1 MSISDEVARARKAA
15 GQTQQ
20 TLATASGL
28 SRMTVQRF
36 EAGEVD
42 PRVSTLQEMA
52 RALGMEWMLVPRELR
67 PDLEAFLRSNGRILG
82 QPAGTDAPPSVVQTL
97 LESPR

>member
-1 MSISDEVARARKAA
+1 MSISDELTRARKAS
-15 GQTQQ
+15 GRTQQ
-20 TLATASGL
+20 ALAAAAGL

-52 RALGMEWMLVPRELR
+52 RALGMEWMLVPRALR
-67 PDLEAFLRSNGRILG
+67 PDVEAFLRSNGRILG

-97 LESPR
+97 LKGQP

>member
-1 MSISDEVARARKAA
+1 MSISDELTRARKAS
-15 GQTQQ
+15 GITQQ
-20 TLATASGL
+20 ALAASAGL

-52 RALGMEWMLVPRELR
+52 RALGMEWVLVPRELR
-67 PDLEAFLRSNGRILG
+67 PDVEAFLRSNGRILG
-82 QPAGTDAPPSVVQTL
+82 QPAGSDAPPSVVQTL
-97 LESPR
+97 VEGPP